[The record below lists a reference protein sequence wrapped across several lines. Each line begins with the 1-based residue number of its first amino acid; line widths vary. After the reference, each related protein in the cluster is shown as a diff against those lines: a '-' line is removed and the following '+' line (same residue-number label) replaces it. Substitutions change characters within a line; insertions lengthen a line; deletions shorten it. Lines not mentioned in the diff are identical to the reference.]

1 MRWKF
6 KTKSLMKSV
15 AAGASVFTMCLSPVA
30 QGAAAQDQ
38 RKLINQYVKETGL
51 TTKKMTVGEF
61 YRMVRHVYPPKLQ
74 KQMDQWVAL
83 NRNQMMPAVEASSYK
98 DANGKEQV
106 RLTLTHAGQTST
118 LTFTGDEENPL
129 KVNGVNFTR
138 KELMNY
144 NKFNAL
150 ASKMAQL
157 DPVVAKSL
165 KTGQQKPLGKNF
177 VLTYKEFTR
186 LTARQKAE
194 YFVRLRKAAEAA
206 QQVYTK
212 IYGVQARTE
221 INNKYEWAFHFL
233 FGEEAFAASNL
244 TGKPCIVAGYLSVYG
259 ENGSCGGNKAGAED
273 LRQKM
278 ALGSAQ
284 CGGSAVSCNPMVY
297 GFAANGAPHCVSR
310 SEVKYATRACNQK
323 SPLRRDDPRAEG
335 EDKKRIIESY
345 LKKVKGQDIN
355 LVLNEEGKISQE
367 QYDQISAYLGDL
379 QNFIN
384 QAIGE
389 CDMAPLKNIQK
400 YREDQVSACNEIKTR
415 AFSLQSFVVA
425 PEPPAPPGPLP
436 NPNDCDTE
444 KPGSVSGP
452 DNKGCV
458 CPEGTKEGEMG
469 EDNPRPSCLVIET
482 GGEGDLGGSK
492 KDPVAVEDSCGFWCR
507 NKNWIIPVGVG
518 LLAMGAFWWLFS
530 KNKSK
535 SENKN
540 QYIPPA
546 PAPEPEPTATATVPP
561 APVEPPPAAP
571 CPAPNQLINNVCVPV
586 VVVPPPTPA
595 SEGGTTSDNS
605 IRSGG
610 VR

>member
-83 NRNQMMPAVEASSYK
+83 NRNQMMPAVEASSFK

-150 ASKMAQL
+150 AGKMAKL

-194 YFVRLRKAAEAA
+194 YFVRLRKAADAA
-206 QQVYTK
+206 QQVYSK
-212 IYGVQARTE
+212 IYGVQALNE
-221 INNKYEWAFHFL
+221 VNSKYEWAFNFL

-244 TGKPCIVAGYLSVYG
+244 AGKPCIVAGYLSVYG
-259 ENGSCGGNKAGAED
+259 ENGSCGGSKSGAED
-273 LRQKM
+273 LQRKM
-278 ALGSAQ
+278 GTANAV
-284 CGGSAVSCNPMVY
+284 CGGNAVSCNPMVY
-297 GFAANGAPHCVSR
+297 GFAAGGAPHCVSR
-310 SEVKYATRACNQK
+310 AEVKYATRACNQK
-323 SPLRRDDPRAEG
+323 SPLRRNDPRAEG

-389 CDMAPLKNIQK
+389 CDVAPLKNIQK

-425 PEPPAPPGPLP
+425 PEPPGPLP
-436 NPNDCDTE
+436 NPNDCDSQ
-444 KPGSVSGP
+444 KPGSVPGP

-458 CPEGTKEGEMG
+458 CPEGTKEGEMDEG
-469 EDNPRPSCLVIET
+469 NPRPSCLVIET
-482 GGEGDLGGSK
+482 GGEGDLAGGK
-492 KDPVAVEDSCGFWCR
+492 TDPVPAEDSCGFWCR

-518 LLAMGAFWWLFS
+518 LLALGAFWWLFS

-535 SENKN
+535 SDNNN

-546 PAPEPEPTATATVPP
+546 PAPEPEPTATTTVTP
-561 APVEPPPAAP
+561 APVDPPPTAP
-571 CPAPNQLINNVCVPV
+571 CPAPNQLVNNVCVPV
-586 VVVPPPTPA
+586 VVVPPPTPE
-595 SEGGTTSDNS
+595 SEGGTTTDNS
-605 IRSGG
+605 IRAGG